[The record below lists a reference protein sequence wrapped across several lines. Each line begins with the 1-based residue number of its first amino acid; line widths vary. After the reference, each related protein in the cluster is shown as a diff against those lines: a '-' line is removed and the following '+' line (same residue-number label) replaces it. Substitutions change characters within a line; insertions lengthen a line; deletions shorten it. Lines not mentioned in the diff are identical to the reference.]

1 LPTKVLLLSC
11 SCSDFSLV
19 AASTKT
25 CSTWLARSSS
35 TKTMIPDQSGR
46 LDMMLI
52 DTSIL
57 VHVLR
62 DQTGGNA
69 DRLLATIGDE
79 DFALTRM
86 IELELLA
93 GARDERDW
101 RALSDYMR
109 LKTMI
114 ELRPDTWAQA
124 GRVYFELRR
133 NGRTV
138 RKLLDCCIAQVAI
151 ENGLVLVHDDRDFEA
166 IATIRPL
173 THKRIDLT
181 KASQ

>member
-1 LPTKVLLLSC
+1 
-11 SCSDFSLV
+11 
-19 AASTKT
+19 
-25 CSTWLARSSS
+25 
-35 TKTMIPDQSGR
+35 MILDQSGH

-57 VHVLR
+57 GHVLR

-69 DRLLATIGDE
+69 DRLLAIIGGE

-86 IELELLA
+86 IEIELLA
-93 GARDERDW
+93 GAKDERDW
-101 RALSDYMR
+101 LALTDYIR
-109 LKTMI
+109 SKPMI

-124 GRVYFELRR
+124 GRIYFELRR

-151 ENGLVLVHDDRDFEA
+151 ENGLVLVHDDRDFDE

-173 THKRIDLT
+173 THQRVDLT
-181 KASQ
+181 KAT